1 MSDAIPSDL
10 EDPAARSEHGGEHA
24 GDARAD
30 VERVRDAF
38 LRQSGGADSV
48 SASSVATVLHEL
60 GVHCSPED
68 LAAVLHK
75 LGLHEDGLTL
85 EDT

>member
-1 MSDAIPSDL
+1 MQEQTQGLPPLPPPAINHVAVVL
-10 EDPAARSEHGGEHA
+10 PAG
-24 GDARAD
+24 
-30 VERVRDAF
+30 
-38 LRQSGGADSV
+38 
-48 SASSVATVLHEL
+48 LHEL